1 MDIRNGP
8 FNNANALE
16 SADFSAAASATNVGQ
31 IGNVGNGNWVSVTLN
46 SSAWANINKT
56 GRTQFRIYF
65 REFPDMPKHPL
76 DMGESESFSGGAISF
91 EQAWPLP
98 ALPTSRLEEQL
109 TELFDLLQAP
119 LCGYLTKL
127 LGSLAEAED
136 VAQEAFLRLYWR
148 LQTGEPVPN
157 ARAWLFHVAHNLAID
172 RQRREQRAEPL
183 TADGWRQ
190 LGEQLA
196 DPAPQPEQTA
206 LEREKMARMQAALER
221 LSPQERHCLYLRMEG
236 LRYREIAEALGIGP
250 PTVVTFLTRG
260 IKKLT
265 KDLQ

>member
-1 MDIRNGP
+1 MSKYP
-8 FNNANALE
+8 
-16 SADFSAAASATNVGQ
+16 
-31 IGNVGNGNWVSVTLN
+31 
-46 SSAWANINKT
+46 
-56 GRTQFRIYF
+56 
-65 REFPDMPKHPL
+65 
-76 DMGESESFSGGAISF
+76 GESEAFSGEVLNF
-91 EQAWPLP
+91 EKPWLRPEQGF
-98 ALPTSRLEEQL
+98 SRLEEQL

-136 VAQEAFLRLYWR
+136 LAQEAFLRLYWR
-148 LQTGEPVPN
+148 LQTGESVPN

-190 LGEQLA
+190 
-196 DPAPQPEQTA
+196 
-206 LEREKMARMQAALER
+206 
-221 LSPQERHCLYLRMEG
+221 
-236 LRYREIAEALGIGP
+236 
-250 PTVVTFLTRG
+250 TRG